1 MGDSPEDKG
10 SVEELSFEEAYR
22 QIEKIVQSLESGRGG
37 LEESLDEYEKA
48 ARLVVLCRKKL
59 DAASQRIE
67 MLKGLDDDGNPVLE
81 KIDPE
86 SLRSDVDV
94 AGRHTRAE
102 SSRKDKSSG
111 GSLLDNATF
120 QGDLDDRPPF

>member
-22 QIEKIVQSLESGRGG
+22 QNEKIVQSLESGRGG

-86 SLRSDVDV
+86 SLRSDTDV
-94 AGRHTRAE
+94 AGRHTRSE
-102 SSRKDKSSG
+102 SNRKGESAG
-111 GSLLDNATF
+111 GSLLDNATL
-120 QGDLDDRPPF
+120 QGDIDDRPPF